1 MVGGWKLGGTLDTA
15 QALPDFVGSFPV
27 AATAIFGSIK
37 RAAPRQFRRRA
48 KPKAYWGQSRL
59 PKTMPRNARGAGPA
73 TFNLSSLQR
82 IVPRHNPN

>member
-48 KPKAYWGQSRL
+48 KPKAYWGQSPL
-59 PKTMPRNARGAGPA
+59 ISVSQLFMTERGGPA
-73 TFNLSSLQR
+73 QQGGGRL
-82 IVPRHNPN
+82 